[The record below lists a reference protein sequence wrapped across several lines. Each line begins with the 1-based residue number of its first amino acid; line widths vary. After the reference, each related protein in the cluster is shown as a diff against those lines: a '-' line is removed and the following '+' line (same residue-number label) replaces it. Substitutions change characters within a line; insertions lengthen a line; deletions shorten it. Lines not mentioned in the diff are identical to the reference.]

1 MEDSNDV
8 LCDLIDSLDNFSV
21 EDRKLLEKDDLS
33 DKEVD
38 SLPPEG
44 GSSNLRLEAD

>member
-8 LCDLIDSLDNFSV
+8 FCDLIDSLDNFSV

-33 DKEVD
+33 DKELKDIMSKYDLMKVF
-38 SLPPEG
+38 
-44 GSSNLRLEAD
+44 RK